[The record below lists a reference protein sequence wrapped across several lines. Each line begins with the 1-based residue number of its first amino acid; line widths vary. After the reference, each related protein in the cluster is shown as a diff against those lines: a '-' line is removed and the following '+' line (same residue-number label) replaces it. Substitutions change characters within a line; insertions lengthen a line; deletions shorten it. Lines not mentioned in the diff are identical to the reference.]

1 MSADV
6 ADLQVCLFTIIN
18 SVMWP
23 TCIVAD
29 DTAQS
34 LKQCCCGCVM
44 CRYHDKQHKQY
55 KMCCKPALPLADVM
69 IFCAV
74 QTMNSLVPSG
84 VCTASVLTKASF
96 GFMQVATHSHVLLF
110 DMLRLQDS
118 QALDTCL
125 TSLLQSSSIVKLG
138 CRLLDDVS
146 KLHRSYPGM
155 QAFQQALALLD
166 VTGPWSLY
174 MQTYNSQVSLVTGLL
189 QQRSAGHMQQR
200 ARVSTASMNYAVLR
214 MHAFL
219 LLCRFMM

>member
-1 MSADV
+1 
-6 ADLQVCLFTIIN
+6 
-18 SVMWP
+18 
-23 TCIVAD
+23 
-29 DTAQS
+29 
-34 LKQCCCGCVM
+34 
-44 CRYHDKQHKQY
+44 
-55 KMCCKPALPLADVM
+55 M
-69 IFCAV
+69 ILCAV
-74 QTMNSLVPSG
+74 QIMNRLVPLG

-96 GFMQVATHSHVLLF
+96 GFMQVATNSQVLLF

-138 CRLLDDVS
+138 CRLSDDVS

-166 VTGPWSLY
+166 LTGPWSLY